1 MFRASAHSPRPCT
14 GGGSASPRVQLP
26 MCSRFLTPSRRCK
39 RVLAASR
46 SSPSINAQ
54 RDRIGRAEATTTNV
68 IRPSCDCRA
77 NSTGTSGPSSNQPRR
92 MGNPRGSQI
101 REPQPRHA
109 ILVTFQ
115 LPTLHLQSSRASSTP
130 LLSSLLS
137 SSRAHQLG
145 VRPRRPRLRHRA
157 DKHLRPL
164 SFGSKSLNQPFS
176 YPPQIPLLTPSIV
189 PALLY
194 QV

>member
-1 MFRASAHSPRPCT
+1 MFRASAHSRRPCT

-26 MCSRFLTPSRRCK
+26 MSSRFLTPSRRCK

-54 RDRIGRAEATTTNV
+54 RDRTGRAEATTTNV

-115 LPTLHLQSSRASSTP
+115 LPTLHLLASRASSAP
-130 LLSSLLS
+130 LLS

-145 VRPRRPRLRHRA
+145 ARPRRRRLRHRA
-157 DKHLRPL
+157 DEHLTPL
-164 SFGSKSLNQPFS
+164 SFASKSSNRPFS
-176 YPPQIPLLTPSIV
+176 YPRQIPLLTPSID